1 MEVNSNLLRL
11 KLDMVYRD
19 LTVEVAQPKFIEMTT
34 LPPIPQPSVEEVAPA
49 PAPSKVK
56 AKRKKLLTN
65 K

>member
-49 PAPSKVK
+49 PSKVK